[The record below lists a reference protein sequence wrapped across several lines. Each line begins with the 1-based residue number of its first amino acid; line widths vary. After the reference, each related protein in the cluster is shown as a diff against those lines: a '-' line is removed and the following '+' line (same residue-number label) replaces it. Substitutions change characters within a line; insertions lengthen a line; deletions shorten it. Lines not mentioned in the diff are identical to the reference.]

1 VHKLESRS
9 GPLQLSMEQTPKVL
23 VALRH
28 KAPAGGTDVDAA
40 AGTASSSST
49 VAPAPAWFPHGFA
62 VSFKLET
69 DVGVLVR
76 KARAALL
83 GYRVNVVVAN
93 ELHSR
98 YKQVQL
104 ISRNDVGSGGAK
116 EEQQRQQQGE
126 TADAPSDIAVAVL
139 RRASAGE
146 QGTASSSPLEFDV
159 EVEVALVRALVRE
172 HDRWIA
178 QA

>member
-1 VHKLESRS
+1 
-9 GPLQLSMEQTPKVL
+9 
-23 VALRH
+23 VAEWRGSD
-28 KAPAGGTDVDAA
+28 GGAA
-40 AGTASSSST
+40 ATGT
-49 VAPAPAWFPHGFA
+49 
-62 VSFKLET
+62 ET
-69 DVGVLVR
+69 TTR
-76 KARAALL
+76 
-83 GYRVNVVVAN
+83 
-93 ELHSR
+93 
-98 YKQVQL
+98 
-104 ISRNDVGSGGAK
+104 GGGGE